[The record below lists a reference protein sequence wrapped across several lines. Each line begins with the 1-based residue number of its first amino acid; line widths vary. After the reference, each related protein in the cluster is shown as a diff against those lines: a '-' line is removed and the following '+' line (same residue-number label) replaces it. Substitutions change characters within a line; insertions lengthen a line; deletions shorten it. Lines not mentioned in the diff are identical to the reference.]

1 MQNWKKKWRTKCTVC
16 PWFTGDNTHLHRF
29 LSVLPMPCLQI
40 PHYHYLDIKLQSC
53 LSWLPP
59 LEEVKPSSPLYMKR
73 CIWLTCL
80 WKFQSSSKEGNQR
93 LPPPES
99 PAPAGYMA
107 VLDKVL
113 PALNTSSLLREVK
126 PHHNMLE
133 RTPSVASL
141 KPFFL
146 LLAALTA
153 KFSYFYGWHTV
164 CKGPRNHVLDV
175 GKPRN
180 SVALKLIC
188 AFGTLTTTGENEI
201 SQDSYAFFPSF
212 CWYFSILQK
221 CYKIHNLQY

>member
-59 LEEVKPSSPLYMKR
+59 LEEVKPSSPLYMKS

-126 PHHNMLE
+126 PHHTHVGKDSICCLPE
-133 RTPSVASL
+133 AILSLASSTNC
-141 KPFFL
+141 KIQL
-146 LLAALTA
+146 LLWLAHCMQGAMQPHFGCGEATQLCSPEIHLC
-153 KFSYFYGWHTV
+153 FWH
-164 CKGPRNHVLDV
+164 PDHNRWEWD
-175 GKPRN
+175 
-180 SVALKLIC
+180 
-188 AFGTLTTTGENEI
+188 
-201 SQDSYAFFPSF
+201 FPG
-212 CWYFSILQK
+212 
-221 CYKIHNLQY
+221 